1 MLNISSI
8 ESYQKYYQKSIEG
21 PEDFWDEIASGFFWQ
36 KKWDKT
42 LDWNFNQPDV
52 KWFIGGKLNITEN
65 CLDRHLADRP
75 DQIAIIWE
83 PNNPGDKVRIFT
95 YRELHQEVCRFANVL
110 KKNGAEK
117 GDRICIYMPMVPE
130 AVIAVLAC
138 ARIGAIHSVVF
149 GGFSAQSLSD
159 RIQDCDASFVITSD
173 GGWRGAKQIPIK
185 AVVDEALVVCPSV
198 QKVIVYRHTGSEIQ
212 MKDGRDLWW
221 QNEMAKCSS
230 ECPATSMDS
239 EDELFILYT
248 SGSTGKPK
256 GVVHTCGGYM
266 VYTAYTFQNVFQ
278 YRPGDIYWCTADIGW
293 ITGHSYIVYGPLL
306 SGATSVLF
314 EGIPTWPDAGR
325 FWQVIDKHQV
335 NIFYTAPTAIRSL
348 EAQGLEFVKPH
359 SLRSLRVLGS
369 VGEPINEEAWNW
381 YHQNIGKGNCPIV
394 DTWWQTETGGI
405 MISPLAGIT
414 PLKPGYATL
423 PLPGIQ
429 PMLVDAQ
436 GNEIQG
442 NGVEGNLCIRFPWPS
457 IIRTTYGNHQRCF
470 ENYFAAYPGLYFTG
484 DGCKRDENGYYR
496 ITGRVD
502 DVMNISGH
510 RIGTAEVEN
519 AINQH
524 PDVVESA
531 VVGFPHTIKGQ
542 GIYAFVICTKEKE
555 DKYLLREE
563 IKSVV
568 TRAIGAIAKPDK
580 IQVVS
585 GLPKTRSGK
594 IMRRI
599 LRKIAEGDINN
610 LGDTTTLLDPLVVE
624 EIKKGVADT
633 SNG

>member
-8 ESYQKYYQKSIEG
+8 ESYQKYYQKSIEN

-138 ARIGAIHSVVF
+138 ARIGAIHSVAF

-221 QNEMAKCSS
+221 QNEMANSSS

-278 YRPGDIYWCTADIGW
+278 
-293 ITGHSYIVYGPLL
+293 
-306 SGATSVLF
+306 
-314 EGIPTWPDAGR
+314 
-325 FWQVIDKHQV
+325 
-335 NIFYTAPTAIRSL
+335 
-348 EAQGLEFVKPH
+348 
-359 SLRSLRVLGS
+359 
-369 VGEPINEEAWNW
+369 
-381 YHQNIGKGNCPIV
+381 
-394 DTWWQTETGGI
+394 
-405 MISPLAGIT
+405 
-414 PLKPGYATL
+414 
-423 PLPGIQ
+423 
-429 PMLVDAQ
+429 
-436 GNEIQG
+436 
-442 NGVEGNLCIRFPWPS
+442 
-457 IIRTTYGNHQRCF
+457 
-470 ENYFAAYPGLYFTG
+470 
-484 DGCKRDENGYYR
+484 
-496 ITGRVD
+496 
-502 DVMNISGH
+502 
-510 RIGTAEVEN
+510 
-519 AINQH
+519 
-524 PDVVESA
+524 
-531 VVGFPHTIKGQ
+531 
-542 GIYAFVICTKEKE
+542 
-555 DKYLLREE
+555 
-563 IKSVV
+563 
-568 TRAIGAIAKPDK
+568 
-580 IQVVS
+580 
-585 GLPKTRSGK
+585 
-594 IMRRI
+594 
-599 LRKIAEGDINN
+599 
-610 LGDTTTLLDPLVVE
+610 
-624 EIKKGVADT
+624 
-633 SNG
+633 